1 MSIPVWD
8 EKWWRGHVISYLIT
22 ESARGNDDDDDN
34 NSKKKTRKTV

>member
-8 EKWWRGHVISYLIT
+8 VKWWRGHVISYLIT

-34 NSKKKTRKTV
+34 NKTTTRKTV